1 MTGDAGRAM
10 LVGGRMGERGC
21 GALRELAERGERTWS
36 ACLVRE
42 ATRGAGAAFA
52 RFLGLE
58 RSSFSLSI
66 ISPLVIVSSDLNI
79 QGRACLPVAFQL
91 AHGRGAV
98 AGISLVLLEEISG
111 WRSHVATS
119 RSHSW

>member
-1 MTGDAGRAM
+1 MTGDVGRAM
-10 LVGGRMGERGC
+10 LVGGLIGDRGW
-21 GALRELAERGERTWS
+21 GALREFAERGERTWS

-42 ATRGAGAAFA
+42 ATRGAGAALA

-66 ISPLVIVSSDLNI
+66 ISPLGIVSNYLDI
-79 QGRACLPVAFQL
+79 QSRACLPVAFQL

-98 AGISLVLLEEISG
+98 AGISLVLLE
-111 WRSHVATS
+111 
-119 RSHSW
+119 

>member
-1 MTGDAGRAM
+1 M
-10 LVGGRMGERGC
+10 LVGGRMGDRGS
-21 GALRELAERGERTWS
+21 GAFREFAERGERTWS

-42 ATRGAGAAFA
+42 ATRGAGAALA

-66 ISPLVIVSSDLNI
+66 MSPLEIVSGFLHTP
-79 QGRACLPVAFQL
+79 GRACLPVAFQL

-98 AGISLVLLEEISG
+98 ASVSLVLLKEVSR
-111 WRSHVATS
+111 WRSNIATS
-119 RSHSW
+119 RCHSW

>member
-1 MTGDAGRAM
+1 LTGDAGRAM

-21 GALRELAERGERTWS
+21 GALREFAERGERTWS

-42 ATRGAGAAFA
+42 ATRGAGAALA

-66 ISPLVIVSSDLNI
+66 MSPLEIVSGFLNS

-91 AHGRGAV
+91 AHG
-98 AGISLVLLEEISG
+98 
-111 WRSHVATS
+111 
-119 RSHSW
+119 